1 MNQIYYFFLLL
12 IFHIT
17 SISTS
22 PLITNE
28 IAKIFKLIDIRE
40 SNLAITTMANMY
52 ETTPAVKEINITES
66 SEFTAPTSEFTVPTS
81 EFTAPT
87 TDFIAPTI
95 FNSDGDLDSSQYSN
109 RNTKSLE
116 ILGIKNA
123 SKSLN
128 VEKFNVATVL
138 ESIYPSMSVSE
149 APENSIS
156 LTSTVKTSVFKD
168 NRNTLEADAK
178 EFNTSAVH
186 ENIHPSISISE
197 AFENF
202 VPLISALEARILN
215 DSDKIKEF
223 TAALFE
229 ENKLEQLEST
239 LPSTLQQSEST
250 SSSTLAEL
258 TSSSTLQQSE
268 STSSSTLAELTS
280 SSTLQQ
286 SESTSSSTLAE
297 LTSSSTL
304 QQSESTSSSTL
315 AELTSSS
322 TLQQS
327 ESTSSSTLAELTS
340 SSTLQQSESTSS
352 STNSMLSDGIRGEA
366 KSGAIYEKTDGVP
379 RKCQLHADCYDLRE
393 PEAWCDLK
401 PDEYWIDG
409 GCFCDEKI
417 KHCIIELRKNNQ
429 LYYTDCRSQYPYHC
443 GI

>member
-1 MNQIYYFFLLL
+1 
-12 IFHIT
+12 
-17 SISTS
+17 
-22 PLITNE
+22 
-28 IAKIFKLIDIRE
+28 
-40 SNLAITTMANMY
+40 MANMY

-66 SEFTAPTSEFTVPTS
+66 SEFTAPTSEFTVPTSEFTVPTS

-286 SESTSSSTLAE
+286 SESTSSST
-297 LTSSSTL
+297 
-304 QQSESTSSSTL
+304 
-315 AELTSSS
+315 
-322 TLQQS
+322 
-327 ESTSSSTLAELTS
+327 
-340 SSTLQQSESTSS
+340 
-352 STNSMLSDGIRGEA
+352 NSMLSDGIRGEA